1 MSQVLGNPK
10 KCEAVSEPLHEK
22 SIRRHLS
29 AQGSDDI
36 KSIHVFSSISS
47 TNDYLLENALDNKQ
61 VAVCVAEQ
69 QTQGR
74 GRYGHQ
80 WVSPAAVNLYLSMSW
95 PLRDWREEYE
105 TLSLWLLI
113 AIAEILEKHGC
124 SNIQLKWPND
134 LCVRN
139 KKLAGVL
146 LERKVSQTKNALVM
160 GVGLNVG
167 MSLRNDVKI
176 ETPWTDL
183 LSIKSDWDISRNE
196 LAANVID
203 AIHATISELE
213 KGRLES
219 LDSKWKQYDMLL
231 SKRIEFLS
239 EGKINSGYVK
249 GVDDLGKIILDLG
262 GKLEHMHCAHISEI
276 KIIGN
281 TL

>member
-1 MSQVLGNPK
+1 MSQVLGNPN
-10 KCEAVSEPLHEK
+10 KCEAVFEPLHEK

-29 AQGSDDI
+29 ALGSDDI

-47 TNDYLLENALDNKQ
+47 TNDYLLENALDNKH
-61 VAVCVAEQ
+61 VAVCAAEQ

-105 TLSLWLLI
+105 VLSLWLLI
-113 AIAEILEKHGC
+113 AIAKFLEKHDC

-146 LERKVSQTKNALVM
+146 LERKVSQTKNALII
-160 GVGLNVG
+160 GVGINVA
-167 MSLRNDVKI
+167 MSLRKDVKI

-183 LSIKSDWDISRNE
+183 LSIKSDWGISRNE
-196 LAANVID
+196 LAANIID
-203 AIHATISELE
+203 AFHTTLSKLE
-213 KGRLES
+213 KSRLGN
-219 LDSKWKQYDMLL
+219 LDSTWKQYDMLL
-231 SKRIEFLS
+231 SKRIEYLS
-239 EGKINSGYVK
+239 EGKLNTGYVK
-249 GVDDLGKIILDLG
+249 GVDGLGQIIIDLGDR
-262 GKLEHMHCAHISEI
+262 LEHMHSAHISEI

-281 TL
+281 TF

>member
-1 MSQVLGNPK
+1 MSQVLGDPK
-10 KCEAVSEPLHEK
+10 KCEAVFEPLHEK

-29 AQGSDDI
+29 TQSSDDI

-47 TNDYLLENALDNKQ
+47 TNDYLLENVLENKQ

-95 PLRDWREEYE
+95 PLRDWREGYE

-134 LCVRN
+134 VCVSN

-146 LERKVSQTKNALVM
+146 LERQVSKTKNTLVV
-160 GVGLNVG
+160 GVGLNVA
-167 MSLRNDVKI
+167 MSLHNDVNI
-176 ETPWTDL
+176 EAPWTDL

-203 AIHATISELE
+203 GIHTTLSKLE
-213 KGRLES
+213 KGRLGS
-219 LDSKWKQYDMLL
+219 LDSKWKQYDLLL

-239 EGKINSGYVK
+239 EGKINTGCVK
-249 GVDDLGKIILDLG
+249 GVDNLGQIIIDLG
-262 GKLEHMHCAHISEI
+262 GKLEHMHSAHISEI